1 MCIMRE
7 YHIRSDNMSAEIRL
21 LIAALKMSQILSC
34 VCKRLRLIAIIA
46 GPIDLSHTSAILD
59 LKRGSVG
66 YTVVTTQPWIWVTVV
81 FPECKSIYRGIHLT
95 YLSFNQIPNQEK
107 DTTLG

>member
-1 MCIMRE
+1 MANL
-7 YHIRSDNMSAEIRL
+7 HIQESRCAGISRIIWASQFASRLSA
-21 LIAALKMSQILSC
+21 
-34 VCKRLRLIAIIA
+34 
-46 GPIDLSHTSAILD
+46 IDLSHTSAILD

-66 YTVVTTQPWIWVTVV
+66 YKVMTTQPWIWVTVV

>member
-1 MCIMRE
+1 M
-7 YHIRSDNMSAEIRL
+7 L
-21 LIAALKMSQILSC
+21 TILEF
-34 VCKRLRLIAIIA
+34 VLENRVDA
-46 GPIDLSHTSAILD
+46 IDLSHTSAILD

-107 DTTLG
+107 DATLG

>member
-1 MCIMRE
+1 MVVRCHE
-7 YHIRSDNMSAEIRL
+7 WACFVCLL
-21 LIAALKMSQILSC
+21 LIYYDAA
-34 VCKRLRLIAIIA
+34 
-46 GPIDLSHTSAILD
+46 IDLSHTSAILD

-66 YTVVTTQPWIWVTVV
+66 YKVVTTQPWIWVTVV

>member
-1 MCIMRE
+1 MQKK
-7 YHIRSDNMSAEIRL
+7 L
-21 LIAALKMSQILSC
+21 LFNISCKIAYVSIVFCYINLYYCLA
-34 VCKRLRLIAIIA
+34 
-46 GPIDLSHTSAILD
+46 IDLSHTSAILY

>member
-1 MCIMRE
+1 MATRVPALIQL
-7 YHIRSDNMSAEIRL
+7 SDPRV
-21 LIAALKMSQILSC
+21 AAQLVYTNERGCS
-34 VCKRLRLIAIIA
+34 R
-46 GPIDLSHTSAILD
+46 PIDLSHTSAILD

-66 YTVVTTQPWIWVTVV
+66 YTVVTTQLWIWVTVV
-81 FPECKSIYRGIHLT
+81 FPECKSIYRGIYLT